1 MLWMNAAPASFP
13 SSRLPFNSL
22 SFSWAMR
29 AGGPLLAALCGC
41 ASIPEGRAAVDSLRI
56 VGAQAVAQDDVLNK
70 IATEASPKFLGLLRG
85 VAYDYSIYDPAV
97 LQRDLA
103 RVERYYRGQGFFE
116 AHARV
121 GRVHYVGPNHVRIE
135 IVVDEGPPMNN
146 RQVRVDGL
154 DKLPDA
160 VASAVRLAATVAL
173 PVKARFDENAYA
185 KASET
190 VARALTDRG
199 YAYAKVASDARVDL
213 ASHSVDYSFT
223 VTPGIAAVFGKTTF
237 TGLDPDGAGPAP
249 QEIEEAPLRRAMH
262 IRLGTPYSTAEL
274 AVATQALL
282 DLEVFSGVR
291 IVPGLSDPPAP
302 VVPLDVQV
310 EPTKLRSIRLG
321 GGIEF
326 DSIKAGVHAIGSW
339 EDHNL
344 LGGLRD
350 FSVELKPG
358 LVLYPTSA
366 TAAGLVLPTHFFP
379 EEHLRVQLRQP
390 SFLEAHTTG
399 FVRPELNVYPLILPP
414 PSAKDAKGNALAID
428 QLRALI
434 ESEPVVGYIEPKVA
448 IGVDRRFGKALFVT
462 LAYNVQGEIP
472 IPYKDSLDAQLPTA
486 LLSFPQLTAAFDF
499 RDDPIHPHQGLAANL
514 DVQVAAG
521 PTDAWARDVRIQPD
535 VEGYIP
541 IARGVTF
548 AMVVSLGMLFPFNYG
563 AYVESLGPSAIAP
576 SNTDIQTVYFRGF
589 FSGGPS
595 SNRGYPLRGVAPY
608 GNVPFLNPQTARL
621 QIQQNCNPRDPS
633 RYDPTKCASP
643 IGGFT
648 LWEASAEL
656 RFAISGPL
664 GAAVFCDSGDVSQT
678 VFPKSGAFRFNY
690 PHLSCGAGARYD
702 TPVGPIRIDVGY
714 RIQPLQILGY
724 PDETTAQAAD
734 PTYRPPSPIFGLPI
748 AIAFGIGEAF

>member
-1 MLWMNAAPASFP
+1 MAGEKTVFFEESF
-13 SSRLPFNSL
+13 LGVLGFL
-22 SFSWAMR
+22 AVSFV
-29 AGGPLLAALCGC
+29 LAALSGC

-56 VGAQAVAQDDVLNK
+56 SGARAMVQDDVLDK
-70 IATEASPKFLGLLRG
+70 IATEESPKFLGLLRG

-103 RVERYYRGQGFFE
+103 RVERYYRGRGFFE
-116 AHARV
+116 AHVRV
-121 GRVHYVGPNHVRIE
+121 GRVHYVAPDHVRIE
-135 IVVDEGPPMNN
+135 IVVDEGLPMLN
-146 RQVRVDGL
+146 RQVRVDGV
-154 DKLPDA
+154 DRLPADI
-160 VASAVRLAATVAL
+160 VGAVRAAAAGAL
-173 PVKARFDENAYA
+173 PAKTRFDEDAYA
-185 KASET
+185 KADET
-190 VARALTDRG
+190 IARALTDRG
-199 YAYAKVASDARVDL
+199 YAYAKVASDARADL
-213 ASHSVDYSFT
+213 ASHSVDYAFT

-237 TGLDPDGAGPAP
+237 VGLDPDGAGPAP
-249 QEIEEAPLRRAMH
+249 QEIEEAPLRRAVN
-262 IRLGTPYSTAEL
+262 IQEGAPYSTAEI
-274 AVATQALL
+274 AAATQALL

-291 IVPGLSDPPAP
+291 IVPGLSDPPTP
-302 VVPLDVQV
+302 VVPLVVQV
-310 EPTKLRSIRLG
+310 EPTKLRAVRLG

-326 DSIKAGVHAIGSW
+326 DSIKAGIHAIGSW

-358 LVLYPTSA
+358 LVLYPTNA
-366 TAAGLVLPTHFFP
+366 TLFILPTHFFP

-390 SFLEAHTTG
+390 AFLEARTTG

-414 PSAKDAKGNALAID
+414 PSEKDQNGNPLTLD
-428 QLRALI
+428 QLRTVI
-434 ESEPVVGYIEPKVA
+434 ESLPVVGYVEPKVA

-472 IPYKDSLDAQLPTA
+472 IPYKDSLDTSLPTA

-499 RDDPIHPHQGLAANL
+499 RDDPIHPHAGMAANVDL
-514 DVQVAAG
+514 QLAAG
-521 PTDAWARDVRIQPD
+521 PTDHWARDVRIQPD
-535 VEGYIP
+535 VEGYVP

-548 AMVVSLGMLFPFNYG
+548 AVGVSLGMLFPFNYG
-563 AYVESLGPSAIAP
+563 SYVESLGPSPIPP
-576 SNTDIQTVYFRGF
+576 SNTDIQNVYFRGF

-608 GNVPFLNPQTARL
+608 GNVPFLNPQTARM
-621 QIQQNCNPRDPS
+621 QVQQNCVPTVGGKLNPL
-633 RYDPTKCASP
+633 YDPTKCASP

-648 LWEASAEL
+648 MWEASAEL
-656 RFAISGPL
+656 RLAISGPL

-678 VFPKSGAFRFNY
+678 VLPKSGALRFDH
-690 PHLSCGAGARYD
+690 PHLSCGVGGRYD
-702 TPVGPIRIDVGY
+702 TPVGPVRIDVGY

-734 PTYRPPSPIFGLPI
+734 STYRPPSLILGLPI